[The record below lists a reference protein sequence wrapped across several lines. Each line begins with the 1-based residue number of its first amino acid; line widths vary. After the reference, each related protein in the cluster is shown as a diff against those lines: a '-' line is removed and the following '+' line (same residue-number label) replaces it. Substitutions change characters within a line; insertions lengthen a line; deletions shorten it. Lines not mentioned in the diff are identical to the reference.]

1 MIKTF
6 PIVMDDKFH
15 ERLQKAAE
23 KVGKPIKTIVMDAI
37 ESKIVEIENQKKV
50 K

>member
-1 MIKTF
+1 MVKTF

-23 KVGKPIKTIVMDAI
+23 QLDKPIKTLILEAI
-37 ESKIVEIENQKKV
+37 EAKIIEVENEK
-50 K
+50 

>member
-1 MIKTF
+1 MVKTF

-23 KVGKPIKTIVMDAI
+23 KEGKPIKALILEAI
-37 ESKIVEIENQKKV
+37 EQKIVEVEEGE
-50 K
+50 

>member
-1 MIKTF
+1 MVKTF

-23 KVGKPIKTIVMDAI
+23 HLDKPIKTLILEAI
-37 ESKIVEIENQKKV
+37 EAKIKEIEGE
-50 K
+50 